1 MILLAFLAMLLPGLT
16 WWSWMGKR
24 GQDPLVSLAEVIGS
38 SLSLI
43 ILIAEIGFIL
53 GITFSS
59 PIIISIL
66 ALLGILAG
74 VGFFRKVIKL
84 SRKHL
89 VHLTIGIILFGLA
102 LVWRFYQARELLL
115 PNWVDSQHHYLII
128 KVILENGAVPET
140 LAPYLEGPFYYHFG
154 YHAIAA
160 LFTVLSRLPIGDAM
174 LIVGQFIN
182 AAVGLSVYAL
192 GKALWRDWRPAAAA
206 GLLVTFVTRMPAY
219 YLSWGRY
226 TLLTGLVLLPL
237 TMGLG
242 LNILKKPRRKR
253 DALSLALLTGG
264 LLLSHYFGAALLA
277 SFLVILALTYII
289 PRLNKFSKA
298 VKRLVPMVGGAVGG
312 LLLAAPWLWRVV
324 KFYPHQASVNTNL
337 PETLDGL
344 FNVGDGSYLW
354 QLLGPASNYWL
365 LLVAGLGLVVGLVR
379 KKKVGFGL
387 WSVII
392 ALMSLP
398 WGITI
403 KPFRPDHFVI
413 ISFISVGLWAGY
425 ALWKAAELLAK
436 RFGKGWMSPVLM
448 LLAVGGWFGWSF
460 PLSSDIINPVTVLVT
475 EEDIE
480 ALNWIRENT
489 PEDARFYINTT
500 HWQSGVY
507 RGVDGGGWILPY
519 TGRWAI
525 VPTVFYGFSP
535 DKEQNQQIRDW
546 GAAASEIETCSEGF
560 WRIVEE
566 ADVDFVYIR
575 EGIGSLQA
583 EGLAEC
589 EGVESV
595 FENSNVRIWRLWE

>member
-1 MILLAFLAMLLPGLT
+1 
-16 WWSWMGKR
+16 MGKR
-24 GQDPLVSLAEVIGS
+24 GQDPLVSLAQVIGF

-43 ILIAEIGFIL
+43 ILGAEFGFFL
-53 GITFSS
+53 GVRFSS
-59 PIIISIL
+59 LIIILLLVISASL
-66 ALLGILAG
+66 AVSGILKNG
-74 VGFFRKVIKL
+74 VKL
-84 SRKHL
+84 SKKRL
-89 VHLTIGIILFGLA
+89 VNLIIGLIIFGLA
-102 LVWRFYQARELLL
+102 LTWRFYQARDLLL

-128 KVILENGAVPET
+128 KVILENGTIPET
-140 LAPYLEGPFYYHFG
+140 LSPYLEGPFYYHFG
-154 YHAIAA
+154 YHAVAA
-160 LFTVLSRLPIGDAM
+160 LFTGLSRLPIGDAM
-174 LIVGQFIN
+174 LILGQFIN

-192 GKALWRDWRPAAAA
+192 GKALWRDWQPAAAA

-237 TMGLG
+237 AIGLA
-242 LNILKKPRRKR
+242 LQILRKSQRQR
-253 DALSLALLTGG
+253 DVFSLALLTGG

-277 SFLVILALTYII
+277 SFLVIITVTYFL

-298 VKRLVPMVGGAVGG
+298 VKRLIPLVSGGFGG
-312 LLLAAPWLWRVV
+312 LLLAAPWLWRVLE
-324 KFYPHQASVNTNL
+324 FYPNQASVDANL

-344 FNVGDGSYLW
+344 FNAGDGSYLW
-354 QLLGPASNYWL
+354 QLLGPASNHWL
-365 LLVAGLGLVVGLVR
+365 LLAAGLGLIIGLVR
-379 KKKVGFGL
+379 KKNMGFGV
-387 WSVII
+387 WSLLI

-413 ISFISVGLWAGY
+413 ISFIPVGLWAGY
-425 ALWKAAELLAK
+425 GIWQAAGLLAK
-436 RFGKGWMSPVLM
+436 RFGKGWISPLLM

-460 PLSSDIINPVTVLVT
+460 PFSSDIVNPVTVLVT
-475 EEDIE
+475 AEDIK

-519 TGRWAI
+519 TGRWAL

-535 DKEQNQQIRDW
+535 DKEQNQQLRDW
-546 GAAASEIETCSEGF
+546 GEAASEITTCSEEF

-566 ADVDFVYIR
+566 ADLDYVYIR
-575 EGIGSLQA
+575 KGIGSLQE
-583 EGLAEC
+583 EGLAGC
-589 EGVESV
+589 EGVENIYRNRSIG
-595 FENSNVRIWRLWE
+595 IWKFTD

>member
-1 MILLAFLAMLLPGLT
+1 
-16 WWSWMGKR
+16 MGKR
-24 GQDPLVSLAEVIGS
+24 GQDPLVSLAQVIGF

-43 ILIAEIGFIL
+43 IIGAEFGFFL
-53 GITFSS
+53 GVRFSS
-59 PIIISIL
+59 LIIILLFVISASL
-66 ALLGILAG
+66 AVFGILKNG
-74 VGFFRKVIKL
+74 VKL
-84 SRKHL
+84 SKKRL
-89 VHLTIGIILFGLA
+89 VNLIIGLIIFGLA
-102 LVWRFYQARELLL
+102 LTWRFYQARDLLL

-128 KVILENGAVPET
+128 KVILENGTIPET
-140 LAPYLEGPFYYHFG
+140 LSPYLEGPFYYHFG
-154 YHAIAA
+154 YHAVVA
-160 LFTVLSRLPIGDAM
+160 LFTGLSRLPIGDAM
-174 LIVGQFIN
+174 LILGQFIN

-192 GKALWRDWRPAAAA
+192 GKALWRDWQPAAAA

-237 TMGLG
+237 AMGLA
-242 LNILKKPRRKR
+242 LQILRKSQRRQ
-253 DALSLALLTGG
+253 DAFSLALLTGG

-277 SFLVILALTYII
+277 GFLVIITVTYFL

-298 VKRLVPMVGGAVGG
+298 VKRLIPLVSGGFGG
-312 LLLAAPWLWRVV
+312 LLLAAPWLWRVLE
-324 KFYPHQASVNTNL
+324 FYPNQASVDANL

-344 FNVGDGSYLW
+344 FNAGDGSYLW
-354 QLLGPASNYWL
+354 QLLGPASNHWL
-365 LLVAGLGLVVGLVR
+365 LLAAGLGLIIGLVR
-379 KKKVGFGL
+379 KKNMGFGV
-387 WSVII
+387 WSLLI

-413 ISFISVGLWAGY
+413 ISFIPVGLWAGY
-425 ALWKAAELLAK
+425 GIWQAAGLLAE
-436 RFGKGWMSPVLM
+436 RFGKGWISPLLM

-460 PLSSDIINPVTVLVT
+460 PLSSDIVNPVTVLVT

-525 VPTVFYGFSP
+525 VPTIFYGFSP
-535 DKEQNQQIRDW
+535 DKEQNQQIREW
-546 GAAASEIETCSEGF
+546 GEAASEISTCSEEF

-566 ADVDFVYIR
+566 ADLDYVYIR
-575 EGIGSLQA
+575 EGIGSLQE
-583 EGLAEC
+583 EGLAGC

-595 FENSNVRIWRLWE
+595 YEDSTVRIWQLRE

>member
-1 MILLAFLAMLLPGLT
+1 
-16 WWSWMGKR
+16 MGKR
-24 GQDPLVSLAEVIGS
+24 GQDPLVSLAQVIGF

-43 ILIAEIGFIL
+43 ILGAEFGFFL
-53 GITFSS
+53 GVRFSS
-59 PIIISIL
+59 LIIILLLVISASL
-66 ALLGILAG
+66 AVSGILKNG
-74 VGFFRKVIKL
+74 VKL
-84 SRKHL
+84 SKKRL
-89 VHLTIGIILFGLA
+89 VNLIIGLIIFGLA
-102 LVWRFYQARELLL
+102 LTWRFYQARDLLL

-128 KVILENGAVPET
+128 KVILENGTIPET
-140 LAPYLEGPFYYHFG
+140 LSPYLEGPFYYHFG
-154 YHAIAA
+154 YHAVAA
-160 LFTVLSRLPIGDAM
+160 LFTGLSRLPIGDAM
-174 LIVGQFIN
+174 LILGQFIN

-192 GKALWRDWRPAAAA
+192 GKALWRDWQPAAAA

-237 TMGLG
+237 AIGLA
-242 LNILKKPRRKR
+242 LQILRKSQRQR
-253 DALSLALLTGG
+253 DVFSLALLTGG

-277 SFLVILALTYII
+277 SFLVIITVTYFL

-298 VKRLVPMVGGAVGG
+298 VKRLIPLVSGGFGG
-312 LLLAAPWLWRVV
+312 LLLAAPWLWRVLE
-324 KFYPHQASVNTNL
+324 FYPNQASVDANL

-344 FNVGDGSYLW
+344 FNAGDGSYLW
-354 QLLGPASNYWL
+354 QLLGPASNHWL
-365 LLVAGLGLVVGLVR
+365 LLAAGVGLIIGLIR
-379 KKKVGFGL
+379 KKKMSFGV
-387 WSVII
+387 WSLLI

-413 ISFISVGLWAGY
+413 ISFLPVGLWAGY
-425 ALWKAAELLAK
+425 GIWQAAGLLAK
-436 RFGKGWMSPVLM
+436 RFGKGWISPLLM

-460 PLSSDIINPVTVLVT
+460 PFSSDIVNPVTVLVT
-475 EEDIE
+475 AEDIK

-519 TGRWAI
+519 TGRWAL

-535 DKEQNQQIRDW
+535 DKEQNQQLRDW
-546 GAAASEIETCSEGF
+546 GEAASEITTCSEEF

-566 ADVDFVYIR
+566 ADLDYVYIR
-575 EGIGSLQA
+575 KGIGSLQE
-583 EGLAEC
+583 EGLAGC
-589 EGVESV
+589 EGVENIYRNRSIG
-595 FENSNVRIWRLWE
+595 IWKFTD

>member
-1 MILLAFLAMLLPGLT
+1 MILLAFLAMLLPGLA

-24 GQDPLVSLAEVIGS
+24 GQDPVISLAQVIGF

-43 ILIAEIGFIL
+43 ILTAEIGFIL
-53 GITFSS
+53 EITFSS
-59 PIIISIL
+59 LFIILFLVLS
-66 ALLGILAG
+66 GILA
-74 VGFFRKVIKL
+74 VSGFFVKGIKL

-89 VHLTIGIILFGLA
+89 VYIFIGLTLFGLA
-102 LVWRFYQARELLL
+102 LAWRFYQARELLL

-128 KVILENGAVPET
+128 KVILENGTIPET
-140 LAPYLEGPFYYHFG
+140 LSPYLDGPFYYHFG
-154 YHAIAA
+154 YHAVAA
-160 LFTVLSRLPIGDAM
+160 LFISLSRLPIGDAM
-174 LIVGQFIN
+174 LIFGQFIN

-206 GLLVTFVTRMPAY
+206 WLLVTFVTRMPAY

-237 TMGLG
+237 AMGLA
-242 LNILKKPRRKR
+242 LNILKKPQRKR

-264 LLLSHYFGAALLA
+264 VLLTHYFGAALLA
-277 SFLVILALTYII
+277 SFMVILALTYIFW
-289 PRLNKFSKA
+289 RLNKFSKA
-298 VKRLVPMVGGAVGG
+298 VKRLISLVGGAFGG
-312 LLLAAPWLWRVV
+312 LLLAAPWLWRVL
-324 KFYPHQASVNTNL
+324 KFYPHQASVSTNL

-344 FNVGDGSYLW
+344 FNAGDGGYLW
-354 QLLGPASNYWL
+354 QLLGPASNHWL
-365 LLVAGLGLVVGLVR
+365 LLVGGLGLILGLAR
-379 KKKVGFGL
+379 MKKMSFGL
-387 WSVII
+387 WSVMI

-413 ISFISVGLWAGY
+413 ISFIPVGLWAGY
-425 ALWKAAELLAK
+425 GIWQAAALLTK
-436 RFGKGWMSPVLM
+436 RFGKGRLSPVLM

-460 PLSSDIINPVTVLVT
+460 PLSSDIVNPVTLLVT

-519 TGRWAI
+519 TCRWAI
-525 VPTVFYGFSP
+525 VPTVFYGFST

-560 WRIVEE
+560 WRIMED
-566 ADVDFVYIR
+566 AGLDFVYIR

-583 EGLAEC
+583 EGLVGC
-589 EGVESV
+589 EGVERV
-595 FENSNVRIWRLWE
+595 YENSIVRIWRLWK

>member
-74 VGFFRKVIKL
+74 VGFFRKGIKL

-298 VKRLVPMVGGAVGG
+298 VKRLMPMVGGAVGG

-560 WRIVEE
+560 WRSVEE

-575 EGIGSLQA
+575 ERIGSLQA

-589 EGVESV
+589 EGVERV